1 MEYADY
7 DSKKGKYFNPVIV
20 EKVLEVN
27 HLVKH
32 FGAVKAVRDVS
43 FTVYRGDIYG
53 FLGPNGSGK
62 STTIRMV
69 LNLIRP
75 NSGEVL
81 LFGQQLSHNRREV
94 LSKVGALI
102 ERPDFYQYLSAYQN
116 LDILAQYS
124 GIKHKRDKIMELLE
138 VVDLQDRANDK
149 VKTFSQGMKQRL
161 GIAQTLLHDPD
172 LIILDEPVNGL
183 DPQGIKDIREMI
195 VRLNSEMGKTLI
207 VSSHILREMELI
219 SNRMIVISKGKVV
232 VEGEVRKLLESDT
245 QQLTLITTD
254 TSKALKLLLEKFP
267 DYTFDRNLLDELHAE
282 LPTDVI
288 PSINEALVNAGI
300 GVKQL
305 ITRNNLEDFFL
316 QNT

>member
-1 MEYADY
+1 M
-7 DSKKGKYFNPVIV
+7 

-75 NSGEVL
+75 DSGEVL

-124 GIKHKRDKIMELLE
+124 GIKHKRAKIMELLE

-267 DYTFDRNLLDELHAE
+267 DFTFDRNLLDELHAE

-288 PSINEALVNAGI
+288 PTINEALVNAGI

>member
-1 MEYADY
+1 ME
-7 DSKKGKYFNPVIV
+7 KI
-20 EKVLEVN
+20 LEVQ
-27 HLVKH
+27 HLSKV
-32 FGAVKAVRDVS
+32 FGTVKAVQDVS
-43 FTVYRGDIYG
+43 FTVYKGDIYG

-69 LNLIRP
+69 LNLIKP
-75 NSGEVL
+75 DGGEVL
-81 LFGQQLSHNRREV
+81 LFGKRLRDDRHAV
-94 LSKVGALI
+94 LSRIGALI
-102 ERPDFYQYLSAYQN
+102 ERPDFYTYLSAYEN
-116 LDILAQYS
+116 LDILARYS
-124 GIKHKRDKIMELLE
+124 GIRHQKARIMELLE
-138 VVDLQDRANDK
+138 IVHLADRAHDK

-183 DPQGIKDIREMI
+183 DPQGIKDMREMI
-195 VRLNSEMGKTLI
+195 IRLNSEMGKTLI

-232 VEGEVRKLLESDT
+232 VEGEVRKLLESEE
-245 QQLTLITTD
+245 QQLILIASD
-254 TSKALKLLLEKFP
+254 ASKALEVLRQTFPLLNFE
-267 DYTFDRNLLDELHAE
+267 RNRLDEIHTT
-282 LPTDVI
+282 LPATTI
-288 PSINEALVNAGI
+288 PLVNESLVRAGV

>member
-1 MEYADY
+1 ME
-7 DSKKGKYFNPVIV
+7 KI
-20 EKVLEVN
+20 LEVQ
-27 HLVKH
+27 HLSKV
-32 FGAVKAVRDVS
+32 FGTVKAVQDVS
-43 FTVYRGDIYG
+43 FTVYKGDIYG

-69 LNLIRP
+69 LNLIKP
-75 NSGEVL
+75 DGGEVL
-81 LFGQQLSHNRREV
+81 LFGKRLRDDCHAV
-94 LSKVGALI
+94 LSRIGALI
-102 ERPDFYQYLSAYQN
+102 ERPDFYTYLSAFEN
-116 LDILAQYS
+116 LNILARYS
-124 GIKHKRDKIMELLE
+124 GIRHQKERIMELLE
-138 VVDLQDRANDK
+138 IVHLADRAHDK

-183 DPQGIKDIREMI
+183 DPQGIKDMREMI
-195 VRLNSEMGKTLI
+195 IRLNSEMGKTLI

-232 VEGEVRKLLESDT
+232 VEGEVRKLLESEE
-245 QQLTLITTD
+245 QQLILMASD
-254 TSKALKLLLEKFP
+254 AAKALEVLRMAFPLLNFE
-267 DYTFDRNLLDELHAE
+267 RNRLDEIHAT
-282 LPTDVI
+282 LPATSI
-288 PSINEALVNAGI
+288 PLVNESLVKAGI

>member
-1 MEYADY
+1 M
-7 DSKKGKYFNPVIV
+7 

-75 NSGEVL
+75 DSGEVL

>member
-1 MEYADY
+1 ME
-7 DSKKGKYFNPVIV
+7 KI
-20 EKVLEVN
+20 LEVQ
-27 HLVKH
+27 HLSKV
-32 FGAVKAVRDVS
+32 FGTVKAVQDVS
-43 FTVYRGDIYG
+43 FTVYKGDIYG

-69 LNLIRP
+69 LNLIKP
-75 NSGEVL
+75 DGGEVL
-81 LFGQQLSHNRREV
+81 LFGKRLRDDRHAV
-94 LSKVGALI
+94 LSRIGALI
-102 ERPDFYQYLSAYQN
+102 ERPDFYTYLSAFEN
-116 LDILAQYS
+116 LNILARYS
-124 GIKHKRDKIMELLE
+124 GIRHQKERIMELLE
-138 VVDLQDRANDK
+138 IVHLADRAHDK

-183 DPQGIKDIREMI
+183 DPQGIKDMREMI
-195 VRLNSEMGKTLI
+195 IRLNSEMGKTLI

-232 VEGEVRKLLESDT
+232 VEGEVRKLLESEE
-245 QQLTLITTD
+245 QQLILMASD
-254 TSKALKLLLEKFP
+254 AAKALEVLRMAFPLLNFE
-267 DYTFDRNLLDELHAE
+267 RNRLDEIHAT
-282 LPTDVI
+282 LPATSI
-288 PSINEALVNAGI
+288 PLVNESLVKAGI

>member
-1 MEYADY
+1 ME
-7 DSKKGKYFNPVIV
+7 KI
-20 EKVLEVN
+20 LEVQ
-27 HLVKH
+27 HLEKT

-69 LNLIRP
+69 LNLIKP
-75 NSGEVL
+75 DGGEVL
-81 LFGQQLSHNRREV
+81 LFGKRLSENRHEV
-94 LSKVGALI
+94 LSKIGALI
-102 ERPDFYQYLSAYQN
+102 ERPDFYTYLTAYQN
-116 LDILAQYS
+116 LDILARYS
-124 GIKHKRDKIMELLE
+124 GIRHQREKIMELLRI
-138 VVDLQDRANDK
+138 VHLDDRAHDK

-183 DPQGIKDIREMI
+183 DPQGIKDMREMI
-195 VRLNSEMGKTLI
+195 VKLNREMNKTLI

-219 SNRMIVISKGKVV
+219 SNRMIVISKGRVV
-232 VEGEVRKLLESDT
+232 VEGEVRKLLESDR
-245 QQLTLITTD
+245 QQLTLVTTD
-254 TSKALKLLLEKFP
+254 TDKAVQVLRQRFP
-267 DYTFDRNLLDELHAE
+267 EIAFDRNKLDELQAE
-282 LPTDVI
+282 VPTNVI
-288 PSINEALVNAGI
+288 PHVNEALVNAGI

-305 ITRNNLEDFFL
+305 LTRNNLEDFFL

>member
-1 MEYADY
+1 ME
-7 DSKKGKYFNPVIV
+7 KI
-20 EKVLEVN
+20 LEVQ
-27 HLVKH
+27 HLEKT

-69 LNLIRP
+69 LNLIKP
-75 NSGEVL
+75 DGGEVL
-81 LFGQQLSHNRREV
+81 LFGKRLSENRHEV
-94 LSKVGALI
+94 LSKIGALI
-102 ERPDFYQYLSAYQN
+102 ERPDFYTYLTAYQN
-116 LDILAQYS
+116 LDILARYS
-124 GIKHKRDKIMELLE
+124 GIRHQREKIMELLRI
-138 VVDLQDRANDK
+138 VHLDDRAHDK

-183 DPQGIKDIREMI
+183 DPQGIKDMREMI
-195 VRLNSEMGKTLI
+195 VKLNREMNKTLI

-219 SNRMIVISKGKVV
+219 SNRMIVISKGRVV
-232 VEGEVRKLLESDT
+232 VEGEVRKLLESDR
-245 QQLTLITTD
+245 QQLTLVTTD
-254 TSKALKLLLEKFP
+254 TDKAVQVLRQRFP
-267 DYTFDRNLLDELHAE
+267 EIAFDRNKLDELQAE
-282 LPTDVI
+282 VPTDVI
-288 PSINEALVNAGI
+288 PHVNEALVNAGI

-305 ITRNNLEDFFL
+305 LTRNNLEDFFL

>member
-1 MEYADY
+1 MD
-7 DSKKGKYFNPVIV
+7 KI
-20 EKVLEVN
+20 LEVQ
-27 HLVKH
+27 HLEKS

-69 LNLIRP
+69 LNLIKP
-75 NSGEVL
+75 DGGEVL
-81 LFGQQLSHNRREV
+81 LFGKRLSENRHEV
-94 LSKVGALI
+94 LSRIGALI
-102 ERPDFYQYLSAYQN
+102 ERPDFYTYLTAYQN
-116 LDILAQYS
+116 LDILARYS
-124 GIKHKRDKIMELLE
+124 GIRHQREKIMELLKI
-138 VVDLQDRANDK
+138 VHLDDRAHDK

-183 DPQGIKDIREMI
+183 DPQGIKDMREMI
-195 VRLNSEMGKTLI
+195 VKLNREMNKTLI

-232 VEGEVRKLLESDT
+232 VEGEVRKLLESDN
-245 QQLTLITTD
+245 QQLTLVATD
-254 TSKALKLLLEKFP
+254 TDKAMQLLSLTFP
-267 DYTFDRNLLDELHAE
+267 NLHFERNKLDELQAS
-282 LPTDVI
+282 LPTTEI
-288 PSINEALVNAGI
+288 PHVNEVLVKAGI

>member
-1 MEYADY
+1 
-7 DSKKGKYFNPVIV
+7 V
-20 EKVLEVN
+20 EKILEVQ
-27 HLVKH
+27 HLSKV
-32 FGAVKAVRDVS
+32 FGTVKAVQDVS
-43 FTVYRGDIYG
+43 FTVYKGDIYG

-69 LNLIRP
+69 LYLIKP
-75 NSGEVL
+75 DGGEVL
-81 LFGQQLSHNRREV
+81 LFGKRLRDDRHAV
-94 LSKVGALI
+94 LSRIGALI
-102 ERPDFYQYLSAYQN
+102 EVPDFYTYLSAFEN
-116 LDILAQYS
+116 LNILARYS
-124 GIKHKRDKIMELLE
+124 GIRHQKERIMELLE
-138 VVDLQDRANDK
+138 IVHLADRAHDK

-183 DPQGIKDIREMI
+183 DPQGIKDMREMI
-195 VRLNSEMGKTLI
+195 IRLNSEMGKTLI

-232 VEGEVRKLLESDT
+232 VEGEVRKLLESEE
-245 QQLTLITTD
+245 QQLILMASD
-254 TSKALKLLLEKFP
+254 AAKALEVLRMAFHLLNFE
-267 DYTFDRNLLDELHAE
+267 RNRLDEIHAT
-282 LPTDVI
+282 LPATSI
-288 PSINEALVNAGI
+288 PLVNESLVKAGI

>member
-1 MEYADY
+1 M
-7 DSKKGKYFNPVIV
+7 

-75 NSGEVL
+75 DSGEVL

-124 GIKHKRDKIMELLE
+124 GIKHKRAKIMELLE

>member
-1 MEYADY
+1 ME
-7 DSKKGKYFNPVIV
+7 KI
-20 EKVLEVN
+20 LEVQ
-27 HLVKH
+27 HLSKV
-32 FGAVKAVRDVS
+32 FGTVKAVQDVS
-43 FTVYRGDIYG
+43 FTVYKGDIYG

-69 LNLIRP
+69 LNLIKP
-75 NSGEVL
+75 DGGEVL
-81 LFGQQLSHNRREV
+81 LFGKRLRDDRHAV
-94 LSKVGALI
+94 LSRIGALI
-102 ERPDFYQYLSAYQN
+102 ERPDFYTYLSAFEN
-116 LDILAQYS
+116 LNILARYS
-124 GIKHKRDKIMELLE
+124 GIRHQKERIMELLE
-138 VVDLQDRANDK
+138 IVHLADRAHDK

-183 DPQGIKDIREMI
+183 DPQGIKDMREMI
-195 VRLNSEMGKTLI
+195 IRLNSEMGKTLI

-232 VEGEVRKLLESDT
+232 VEGEVRKLLESEE
-245 QQLTLITTD
+245 QQLILMASD
-254 TSKALKLLLEKFP
+254 SAKALEVLRMAFPLLNFE
-267 DYTFDRNLLDELHAE
+267 RNRLDEIHAT
-282 LPTDVI
+282 LPATSI
-288 PSINEALVNAGI
+288 PLVNESLVKAGI

>member
-1 MEYADY
+1 ME
-7 DSKKGKYFNPVIV
+7 KI
-20 EKVLEVN
+20 LEVQ
-27 HLVKH
+27 HLSKV
-32 FGAVKAVRDVS
+32 FGTVKAVQDVS
-43 FTVYRGDIYG
+43 FTVYKGDIYG

-69 LNLIRP
+69 LNLIKP
-75 NSGEVL
+75 DGGEVL
-81 LFGQQLSHNRREV
+81 LFGKRLRDDRHAV
-94 LSKVGALI
+94 LSRIGALI
-102 ERPDFYQYLSAYQN
+102 ERPDFYTYLSAFEN
-116 LDILAQYS
+116 LNILARYS
-124 GIKHKRDKIMELLE
+124 GIRHQKERIMELLE
-138 VVDLQDRANDK
+138 IVHLADRAHDK

-183 DPQGIKDIREMI
+183 DPQGIKDMREMI
-195 VRLNSEMGKTLI
+195 IRLNSEMGKTLI

-232 VEGEVRKLLESDT
+232 VEGEVRKLLESEE
-245 QQLTLITTD
+245 QQLILMASD
-254 TSKALKLLLEKFP
+254 SAKALEVLRMAFPLLNFE
-267 DYTFDRNLLDELHAE
+267 RNRLDEIHAT
-282 LPTDVI
+282 LPATSI
-288 PSINEALVNAGI
+288 PLVNESLVRAGV

>member
-1 MEYADY
+1 M
-7 DSKKGKYFNPVIV
+7 

-75 NSGEVL
+75 DSGEVL

-124 GIKHKRDKIMELLE
+124 GIKHKRAKIMELLE

-195 VRLNSEMGKTLI
+195 VRLNREMGKTLI

-267 DYTFDRNLLDELHAE
+267 DFTFDRNLLDELHAE

-288 PSINEALVNAGI
+288 PSINEELVKAGI

>member
-1 MEYADY
+1 MD
-7 DSKKGKYFNPVIV
+7 KI
-20 EKVLEVN
+20 LEVQ
-27 HLVKH
+27 HLEKS
-32 FGAVKAVRDVS
+32 FGAVKAVQDVS
-43 FTVYRGDIYG
+43 FTVYKGDIYG

-69 LNLIRP
+69 LNLIKP
-75 NSGEVL
+75 DGGEVL
-81 LFGQQLSHNRREV
+81 LFGKRLRDDRHAV
-94 LSKVGALI
+94 LSRIGALI
-102 ERPDFYQYLSAYQN
+102 ERPDFYTYLSAFEN
-116 LDILAQYS
+116 LNILARYS
-124 GIKHKRDKIMELLE
+124 GIRHQKERIMELLE
-138 VVDLQDRANDK
+138 IVHLADRAHDK

-183 DPQGIKDIREMI
+183 DPQGIKDMREMI
-195 VRLNSEMGKTLI
+195 IRLNSEMGKTLI

-232 VEGEVRKLLESDT
+232 VEGEVRKLLESEE
-245 QQLTLITTD
+245 QQLILMASD
-254 TSKALKLLLEKFP
+254 AAKALEVLRMAFPLLNFE
-267 DYTFDRNLLDELHAE
+267 RNRLDEIHAT
-282 LPTDVI
+282 LPATSI
-288 PSINEALVNAGI
+288 PLVNESLVKAGI

>member
-1 MEYADY
+1 
-7 DSKKGKYFNPVIV
+7 V

-75 NSGEVL
+75 DSGEVL

-124 GIKHKRDKIMELLE
+124 GIKHKRAKIMELLE

-267 DYTFDRNLLDELHAE
+267 DFTFDRNLLDELHAE

-288 PSINEALVNAGI
+288 PTINEALVNAGI

>member
-1 MEYADY
+1 MD
-7 DSKKGKYFNPVIV
+7 KI
-20 EKVLEVN
+20 LEVQ
-27 HLVKH
+27 HLEKS

-69 LNLIRP
+69 LNLIKP
-75 NSGEVL
+75 DGGEVL
-81 LFGQQLSHNRREV
+81 LFGKRLSENRHEV
-94 LSKVGALI
+94 LSRIGALI
-102 ERPDFYQYLSAYQN
+102 ERPDFYTYLTAYQN
-116 LDILAQYS
+116 LDILARYS
-124 GIKHKRDKIMELLE
+124 GIRHQREKIMELLKI
-138 VVDLQDRANDK
+138 VHLDDRAHDK

-183 DPQGIKDIREMI
+183 DPQGIKDMREMI
-195 VRLNSEMGKTLI
+195 VKLNREMNKTLI

-232 VEGEVRKLLESDT
+232 VEGEVRKLLESDN
-245 QQLTLITTD
+245 QQLTLVATD
-254 TSKALKLLLEKFP
+254 TDKAMQLLSLTFP
-267 DYTFDRNLLDELHAE
+267 NLHFERNKLDELQTS
-282 LPTDVI
+282 LPTTEI
-288 PSINEALVNAGI
+288 PHVNEVLVKAGI